1 MRLSG
6 YRDKANR
13 APNIQPWHEAERLGS
28 ATTSTAMRGYSR
40 RGNEA
45 PVTGKDDPEVTSPVQ
60 RSNRQSAMC
69 ENIW

>member
-40 RGNEA
+40 RGNER
-45 PVTGKDDPEVTSPVQ
+45 GKMTPKWPRRCNAAIARALCARTSG
-60 RSNRQSAMC
+60 
-69 ENIW
+69 